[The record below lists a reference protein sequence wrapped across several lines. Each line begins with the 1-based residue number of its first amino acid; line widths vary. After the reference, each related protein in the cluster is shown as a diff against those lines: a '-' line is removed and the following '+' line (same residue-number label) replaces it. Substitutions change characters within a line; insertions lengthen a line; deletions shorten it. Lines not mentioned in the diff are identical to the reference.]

1 MTENKAGAASRELG
15 VMEGRGFYNKHS
27 RPQRG
32 AVAFG
37 LPLLEHVVEAV
48 PLPGPGEV
56 FQVADYGVAG
66 ETTPWSRCER
76 SSTGSGAGLPT
87 TSPSPDERFRSA
99 VLAAGLPGQLFAGD
113 VQRLCIRGGQVF
125 LRAALSR
132 IPSPHWLERDRDS
145 LAQPRPCLHPRLHL
159 VQPGNRYG
167 KGSLRPAVGRRLA
180 SLPRPPEARASTRRP
195 PRRPGRRER

>member
-1 MTENKAGAASRELG
+1 MTEKKIGAASRELG
-15 VMEGRGFYNKHS
+15 MMEGRGFYNKHS

-56 FQVADYGVAG
+56 FQVPDYGVAG

-87 TSPSPDERFRSA
+87 TSLSPSSTPTCRQTIS
-99 VLAAGLPGQLFAGD
+99 
-113 VQRLCIRGGQVF
+113 IRCSRCWPSRTAICRGRPTSLHTGGQV
-125 LRAALSR
+125 
-132 IPSPHWLERDRDS
+132 
-145 LAQPRPCLHPRLHL
+145 
-159 VQPGNRYG
+159 
-167 KGSLRPAVGRRLA
+167 
-180 SLPRPPEARASTRRP
+180 
-195 PRRPGRRER
+195 